1 MRSVELLL
9 IKPILTEK
17 MLALQE
23 DGRKYGFQVERYA
36 NKIEIKKAV
45 EAKFNVL
52 VDGVQTINVKGKSKR
67 MNTRKG
73 LTRGKRSDWK
83 KAIVTLSEG
92 HSIDFFGDHQG

>member
-1 MRSVELLL
+1 MRSLESLL

-23 DGRKYGFQVERYA
+23 DGRKYAFQVERHA

-73 LTRGKRSDWK
+73 LTSGKRSDWK

-92 HSIDFFGDHQG
+92 HSIDFFGDKQG